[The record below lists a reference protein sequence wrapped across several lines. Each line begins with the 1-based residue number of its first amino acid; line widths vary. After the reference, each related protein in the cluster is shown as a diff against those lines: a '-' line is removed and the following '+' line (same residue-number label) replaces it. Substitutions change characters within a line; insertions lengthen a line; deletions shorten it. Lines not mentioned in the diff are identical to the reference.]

1 MQRAGASFGLESAVG
16 VLIYQMGIGS
26 LTILAIFFSLIRA
39 APFLR
44 RKPQGRDVW
53 FLALA
58 TVAVNGVFQEEA
70 YAPTAAGLI
79 ALLCAVVL
87 INEQRQ
93 AVPLTGR
100 TKLIVRPTYA

>member
-1 MQRAGASFGLESAVG
+1 MESAVG

-26 LTILAIFFSLIRA
+26 LAIFAIFVRLLWG
-39 APFLR
+39 APFFR

-58 TVAVNGVFQEEA
+58 TVMVNGVFQEEA

-93 AVPLTGR
+93 AISLTR
-100 TKLIVRPTYA
+100 PAKLLARHTYA